1 MAYFYKNGNG
11 IDSNAYI
18 YVQLQ
23 VTRTDYPTYSHFSV
37 KSVAVSD
44 TGTSSFIRG
53 QVTTNQGGTSWTA
66 ATGWKSVSYNGTTTL
81 ATASFDVAR
90 GASDKTATCIAYAEG
105 GGTGIYSGGTDYA
118 TLYVTVPKVL
128 SPNAP
133 TGCTATYVSDSQ
145 ASVSWTNGTAD
156 TDHPRDATLVERKD
170 GSNEWAQVA
179 SVSGTASSYTDNGIS
194 PNGQY
199 QYRVR
204 AKNAAG
210 YSAYSTSGSIYTTPA
225 SPASVTLDKTAATT
239 VQVDATGTWVYAVTY
254 DVELTYDGGA
264 TWSTVATSTSLPY
277 SATVS
282 GGTVQFRVRAT
293 SGALESAWTLS
304 ASLVTV
310 TPPLAPTIVQ
320 APANPSAYGEQAEVA
335 WTPNHPDGS
344 SQESAEIKVTNPG
357 GTSTT
362 YTVTTATSYQ
372 LTPNATG
379 TWTAQVRTK
388 GLDPSY
394 GEWSQS
400 VSWAVAN
407 PPAVFITSPATDGT
421 DINALP
427 MTVSWTVTDPTGV
440 STQRIIIEGDG
451 QILNR
456 TLAGD
461 VRTVALNASDVAL
474 ENGQTYTIRLR
485 VMGGSGLVTEQTRIF
500 DVAWL
505 APTAPLLQITE
516 GEGSSASIDVMST
529 TYPESGTVLEASS
542 AMMESLTIHG
552 LSVQD
557 GTPTPSAPV
566 AIQSVQSVNIFDQSG
581 VTGGIRQGTSN
592 PSYCYWSDGVL
603 TNVRSIGAHGYW
615 AFNYPMKSPVGAGKQ
630 LFVSF
635 DVKLSG
641 TNATQQV
648 RVMLQASD
656 TTTAFTDDS
665 YVEVAAKDTW
675 EHFEVVRTVASGY
688 SAGDTCY
695 LVIEAGNTG
704 NSVQLKNVSLSA
716 EHGGYIPFGSVAL
729 VSETGNIIDL
739 ETELAS
745 AYFTSGLAGKKVV
758 DGTGLVSAA
767 NTSSDG
773 RPSNYVSS
781 DLFVYLQAG
790 TYTFSWFVASAGT
803 GTSSVVT
810 VRASD
815 STYITGKTAGAS
827 VFASDGS
834 VSFTLDAADTIG
846 IQFKLYN
853 ATARFMLTQ
862 GTVVPTAYEPYSST
876 ATPIPVTLRS
886 LPDGTHDEWISG
898 ETADTLVQRVGMF
911 IADSS
916 TPYVAS
922 VALNG
927 DSTTMRAN
935 FRVPDFDGIASN
947 NVVSDLFKRDAG
959 HQSAWGNVSFGEV
972 FSTSAGFFF
981 GLPTTVTDAS
991 SANAWF
997 ASNPTT
1003 ILYPLATPV
1012 TTTLAHVNLPYVD
1025 GSAWVDA
1032 EVTPQIEATFRP
1044 VDFPDQPAA
1053 DSVDVVRVNADG
1065 TTWTVA
1071 SGLSV
1076 GDTAIDPLPPL
1087 GVPVEYRA
1095 VGTAPSGA
1103 TSSGSYT
1110 ETIGGRDWVLNF
1122 GNAAQEHIEF
1132 VYNPQA
1138 DLSLKQG
1145 GTPYHFADGG
1155 AGRGL
1160 PVFYPTTDRDYAGS
1174 LRFDTILY
1182 GDTDKMLDLCDR
1194 YPVAWL
1200 RDPFGHRWR
1209 AHVAPSVSHG
1219 VGQIWPVT
1227 LSWDAMRFEEAW
1239 DG

>member
-1 MAYFYKNGNG
+1 MAYFYKNGTG

-23 VTRTDYPTYSHFSV
+23 VTRTDYPTYSRFSV

-53 QVTTNQGGTSWTA
+53 QVTTNQAGNSWTA

-90 GASDKTATCIAYAEG
+90 GASDKTAHIGAYAEG
-105 GGTGIYSGGTDYA
+105 GGTSIYAGGTDYA
-118 TLYVTVPKVL
+118 WLDVTVPKVL
-128 SPNAP
+128 APNAP

-156 TDHPRDATLVERKD
+156 TDHPRDATLVERRD

-225 SPASVTLDKTAATT
+225 APASVTLDKTAATT

-254 DVELTYDGGA
+254 DVELTYDSGA

-293 SGALESAWTLS
+293 RGALASAWTLS
-304 ASLVTV
+304 ASLVTI

-344 SQESAEIKVTNPG
+344 SQVSAEIKVTDPSN
-357 GTSTT
+357 TSTT

-407 PPAVFITSPATDGT
+407 PPAVVITSPATDGT

-427 MTVSWTVTDPTGV
+427 MTVSWTVTDSTGV
-440 STQRIIIEGDG
+440 STQRIIIEGG
-451 QILNR
+451 SEILNR

-461 VRTVALNASDVAL
+461 VRTLSLTASDVDL
-474 ENGQTYTIRLR
+474 VDGETYTIRIR

-500 DVAWL
+500 DVSWL

-516 GEGSSASIDVMST
+516 GEGESASIDVMAT

-542 AMMESLTIHG
+542 SMMDSLTIHG

-566 AIQSVQSVNIFDQSG
+566 EIRSVESGNLSPFFSTALNDSNYWFTTGNLTTYGTQLTDGWAQFSAFNANVNISPKSTALTGLKGSTAYTVLLEVKDSTITGDVKAYIYTQANSMLDNSARID
-581 VTGGIRQGTSN
+581 VTG
-592 PSYCYWSDGVL
+592 DGVYRL
-603 TNVRSIGAHGYW
+603 MANTKADPYASGISHFRVFIDASATGASFAGKVRLSLFEGIYAGGY
-615 AFNYPMKSPVGAGKQ
+615 APVGAIGLTTMGKNRAS
-630 LFVSF
+630 LIGGLGCSIVTNTTLSASAICSAVFAVEPNTDYTISYTGGNRLVVAGVDRYTNVGGSVDTIWYNTDSAVSPKTF
-635 DVKLSG
+635 NSGNHDLMLLYLSSV
-641 TNATQQV
+641 TSTYPVSNVQV
-648 RVMLQASD
+648 EQG
-656 TTTAFTDDS
+656 TTAT
-665 YVEVAAKDTW
+665 T
-675 EHFEVVRTVASGY
+675 
-688 SAGDTCY
+688 
-695 LVIEAGNTG
+695 
-704 NSVQLKNVSLSA
+704 
-716 EHGGYIPFGSVAL
+716 
-729 VSETGNIIDL
+729 
-739 ETELAS
+739 
-745 AYFTSGLAGKKVV
+745 
-758 DGTGLVSAA
+758 
-767 NTSSDG
+767 
-773 RPSNYVSS
+773 
-781 DLFVYLQAG
+781 
-790 TYTFSWFVASAGT
+790 
-803 GTSSVVT
+803 
-810 VRASD
+810 
-815 STYITGKTAGAS
+815 
-827 VFASDGS
+827 
-834 VSFTLDAADTIG
+834 
-846 IQFKLYN
+846 
-853 ATARFMLTQ
+853 
-862 GTVVPTAYEPYSST
+862 YEPYSGT
-876 ATPIPVTLRS
+876 TTPIDLQGNALRS

-1219 VGQIWPVT
+1219 VGQVWPVT

>member
-1 MAYFYKNGNG
+1 MAYFYKNGTG
-11 IDSNAYI
+11 IDQWAYI

-53 QVTTNQGGTSWTA
+53 QVTANQGGTSWTS
-66 ATGWKSVSYNGTTTL
+66 ATDWKSVSYNGTTTL
-81 ATASFDVAR
+81 ATATFDVAR
-90 GASDKTATCIAYAEG
+90 GSSDKTAHIGAYAEG
-105 GGTGIYSGGTDYA
+105 GGTSIYAGGTDYA
-118 TLYVTVPKVL
+118 WLDVTVPKVL
-128 SPNAP
+128 APNAP

-156 TDHPRDATLVERKD
+156 TDHPRDATLVERRD

-225 SPASVTLDKTAATT
+225 APASVTLDKTAATT
-239 VQVDATGTWVYAVTY
+239 VQVNVTGTWVYAVTY

-264 TWSTVATSTSLPY
+264 TWSTVATSTSMPY

-293 SGALESAWTLS
+293 RGALASAWTLS
-304 ASLVTV
+304 ASLVTI

-344 SQESAEIKVTNPG
+344 SQVSAEIKVTNPG

-407 PPAVFITSPATDGT
+407 PPAVVITSPATDGT

-427 MTVSWTVTDPTGV
+427 MTVSWTVTDSTGV
-440 STQRIIIEGDG
+440 STQRIIIEGG
-451 QILNR
+451 SEILNR

-461 VRTVALNASDVAL
+461 VRSLSLTASDVDL
-474 ENGQTYTIRLR
+474 VDGETYTIRIR

-500 DVAWL
+500 DVSWL

-516 GEGSSASIDVMST
+516 GEGESASIDVMAT

-566 AIQSVQSVNIFDQSG
+566 EIKSVAAPNLAPFFSKPF
-581 VTGGIRQGTSN
+581 
-592 PSYCYWSDGVL
+592 
-603 TNVRSIGAHGYW
+603 
-615 AFNYPMKSPVGAGKQ
+615 
-630 LFVSF
+630 
-635 DVKLSG
+635 
-641 TNATQQV
+641 
-648 RVMLQASD
+648 SD
-656 TTTAFTDDS
+656 TSYWLEANGVYSTLDDGWARLTAD
-665 YVEVAAKDTW
+665 
-675 EHFEVVRTVASGY
+675 RTGSSSNGAY
-688 SAGDTCY
+688 Y
-695 LVIEAGNTG
+695 LKPA
-704 NSVQLKNVSLSA
+704 
-716 EHGGYIPFGSVAL
+716 P
-729 VSETGNIIDL
+729 
-739 ETELAS
+739 
-745 AYFTSGLAGKKVV
+745 V
-758 DGTGLVSAA
+758 DGLDVSKTYTILKEVRNVTSTLGGSSMNHSIIPYAAGQLPVAGSYGKSYGDESSTEPISIYSEPITPA
-767 NTSSDG
+767 NTSADNLL
-773 RPSNYVSS
+773 RFRCYV
-781 DLFVYLQAG
+781 YAG
-790 TYTFSWFVASAGT
+790 SYFQIEQRMSLYEGDYTGHYVPVGSIGV
-803 GTSSVVT
+803 SV
-810 VRASD
+810 
-815 STYITGKTAGAS
+815 
-827 VFASDGS
+827 SDGS
-834 VSFTLDAADTIG
+834 TTYIDL
-846 IQFKLYN
+846 
-853 ATARFMLTQ
+853 Q
-862 GTVVPTAYEPYSST
+862 GNS
-876 ATPIPVTLRS
+876 LRS
-886 LPDGTHDEWISG
+886 LPDGTHDELTVDAAG
-898 ETADTLVQRVGMF
+898 NVGMVKRCEETTQAVTDGVTGTVGVDVLSSTGE
-911 IADSS
+911 IADGVQVI
-916 TPYVAS
+916 Y
-922 VALNG
+922 
-927 DSTTMRAN
+927 
-935 FRVPDFDGIASN
+935 
-947 NVVSDLFKRDAG
+947 K
-959 HQSAWGNVSFGEV
+959 
-972 FSTSAGFFF
+972 
-981 GLPTTVTDAS
+981 
-991 SANAWF
+991 
-997 ASNPTT
+997 
-1003 ILYPLATPV
+1003 LAIPV

-1032 EVTPQIEATFRP
+1032 EVTPNIEATFRP

-1053 DSVDVVRVNADG
+1053 DSIDVVRVNADG
-1065 TTWTVA
+1065 STWTVA

-1110 ETIGGRDWVLNF
+1110 ETIGGREWVLNF

-1132 VYNPQA
+1132 VYNPQST
-1138 DLSLKQG
+1138 LSLEQG
-1145 GTPYHFADGG
+1145 GTSYHFADGG
-1155 AGRGL
+1155 AGNGL
-1160 PVFYPTTDRDYAGS
+1160 PVFYATTDRDMSGS
-1174 LRFDTILY
+1174 LMFDTTHY
-1182 GDTDKMLDLCDR
+1182 GDTDVVLELCNR
-1194 YPVAWL
+1194 YPVSWL

-1209 AHVAPSVSHG
+1209 ARVKPSLSHDYG
-1219 VGQIWPVT
+1219 GAWPVT
-1227 LSWDAMRFEEAW
+1227 LNWDAVRFKEAW
-1239 DG
+1239 

>member
-1 MAYFYKNGNG
+1 MAYFSKNGNG

-23 VTRTDYPTYSHFSV
+23 VTRTDYPTYSRFSV

-81 ATASFDVAR
+81 ATATFDVAR
-90 GASDKTATCIAYAEG
+90 GASDKTAHIGAYAEG
-105 GGTGIYSGGTDYA
+105 GGTGIYAGGTDYA
-118 TLYVTVPKVL
+118 WLDVTVPKVL
-128 SPNAP
+128 APNAP

-145 ASVSWTNGTAD
+145 ASISWTNGTAD

-225 SPASVTLDKTAATT
+225 PPASVTLDKTAATT

-254 DVELTYDGGA
+254 DVELTYDSGA

-344 SQESAEIKVTNPG
+344 SQESAEIKVTDPG

-407 PPAVFITSPATDGT
+407 PPAVVITSPATDGT

-427 MTVSWTVTDPTGV
+427 MTVSWTVTDSTGV
-440 STQRIIIEGDG
+440 STQRIIIEGG
-451 QILNR
+451 SEILNR

-461 VRTVALNASDVAL
+461 VRTLSLTASDVDL
-474 ENGQTYTIRLR
+474 VDGETYTIRIR
-485 VMGGSGLVTEQTRIF
+485 VMGGSGLVTEQTRTF
-500 DVAWL
+500 DVSWL

-516 GEGSSASIDVMST
+516 GDGESASIDVMAT
-529 TYPESGTVLEASS
+529 TYTESGTVLEASS

-557 GTPTPSAPV
+557 GTPTPSDPV
-566 AIQSVQSVNIFDQSG
+566 PIYSVGAYRWNQLNSNNTNTATYSDVTFTKNGDGSWTANGTASAVGAATFRSG
-581 VTGGIRQGTSN
+581 LPLTPTHKYLLKGCPQGGSQNTYYLGFGGIAIDFGDGGIWTDPSYASSNLRLDFKSGQVFDNVVIWPQVFDLTAMFGAGYEPTLEEFEAMFPLEYYPYNAGTDTSN
-592 PSYCYWSDGVL
+592 
-603 TNVRSIGAHGYW
+603 TFI
-615 AFNYPMKSPVGAGKQ
+615 
-630 LFVSF
+630 FVE
-635 DVKLSG
+635 DADENLS
-641 TNATQQV
+641 
-648 RVMLQASD
+648 
-656 TTTAFTDDS
+656 
-665 YVEVAAKDTW
+665 
-675 EHFEVVRTVASGY
+675 
-688 SAGDTCY
+688 
-695 LVIEAGNTG
+695 
-704 NSVQLKNVSLSA
+704 
-716 EHGGYIPFGSVAL
+716 
-729 VSETGNIIDL
+729 
-739 ETELAS
+739 
-745 AYFTSGLAGKKVV
+745 
-758 DGTGLVSAA
+758 
-767 NTSSDG
+767 
-773 RPSNYVSS
+773 
-781 DLFVYLQAG
+781 
-790 TYTFSWFVASAGT
+790 
-803 GTSSVVT
+803 
-810 VRASD
+810 
-815 STYITGKTAGAS
+815 
-827 VFASDGS
+827 
-834 VSFTLDAADTIG
+834 
-846 IQFKLYN
+846 
-853 ATARFMLTQ
+853 
-862 GTVVPTAYEPYSST
+862 

-898 ETADTLVQRVGMF
+898 ETADTYIQRVG
-911 IADSS
+911 
-916 TPYVAS
+916 VQ
-922 VALNG
+922 V
-927 DSTTMRAN
+927 
-935 FRVPDFDGIASN
+935 FDGSESWGVNPNVGSGFAYTPKPADMASGDGAASLPLMR
-947 NVVSDLFKRDAG
+947 VDRFEPKMASTG
-959 HQSAWGNVSFGEV
+959 GNVYASGSNLLFYRDG
-972 FSTSAGFFF
+972 STFNPSN
-981 GLPTTVTDAS
+981 TTDAK
-991 SANAWF
+991 AWF
-997 ASNPTT
+997 AANPTT
-1003 ILYPLATPV
+1003 LIYKLATPV
-1012 TTTLAHVNLPYVD
+1012 TTTLTHVTLPYVD

-1065 TTWTVA
+1065 STWTVA

-1110 ETIGGRDWVLNF
+1110 ETIGGREWVLNF

-1182 GDTDKMLDLCDR
+1182 GDTDKVLDLCDR